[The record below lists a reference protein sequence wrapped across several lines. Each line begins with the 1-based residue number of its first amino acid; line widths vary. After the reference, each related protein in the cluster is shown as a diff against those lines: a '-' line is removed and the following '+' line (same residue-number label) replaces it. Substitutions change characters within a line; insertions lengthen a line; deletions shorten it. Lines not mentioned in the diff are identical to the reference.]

1 MIKILVNLILKNFN
15 TIFFNIFLLKFLCM
29 DKLDNY
35 RLTLGKDLYIPI
47 MLGGMGV
54 NISNATLALEISRL
68 GGIGH
73 ISDAMLPTVCDREL
87 GTSYSKEKL
96 NKYKYNVQNLDKSEI
111 KFDLQEVYNAQKQYI
126 SSVMERKKGS
136 GAIFVNVM
144 EKLTMG
150 DPIGSL
156 KSRLDAALDAG
167 VDGITLSAGVHMS
180 SLGLIKDNKRFYDAK
195 IGIIVSSDRA
205 LKVFLRSAKRVNR
218 IPDYIVIEGPLA
230 GGHLGFGEDYK
241 AYKLESILEDVKNLL
256 QLEGLQIPII
266 VAGGIFTGS
275 DATKFIQLGANAVQ
289 VATRFVV
296 SKECALPD
304 NVKQKY
310 FKAEKEDIVV
320 NKLSPTGYLMRMLKS
335 SPCMSGTLIPQ
346 CELFGYMLSKEGTC
360 QYIEA
365 YKKYLEEKSNEP
377 ISDKMCI
384 CTHFYNNTCYTCGEN
399 AYRLKETTSK
409 NDDGTYK
416 ILNAKDIFNDYLYS
430 ASE

>member
-1 MIKILVNLILKNFN
+1 MIKILINLILKNFN

-241 AYKLESILEDVKNLL
+241 EYKLESILEDVKNLL

-266 VAGGIFTGS
+266 
-275 DATKFIQLGANAVQ
+275 
-289 VATRFVV
+289 
-296 SKECALPD
+296 KECALPD